1 MKVFVLV
8 RVLTKQIVFFQT
20 EFVAKMNYTAE
31 AISVVTKDNYMLRVH
46 RLPQDKP
53 TDKVVFIMH
62 GMLSSSLDWVLIGRD
77 KSIGGYRCGEL
88 IKARIPLLSPLYPVK
103 ALLLHDMGYD
113 VFLGNARGNYY
124 SRKHLN
130 MSTSSKDFWE
140 FSWHEIG
147 YYDMPSVVDMILQET
162 NVKKLDFIGHS
173 QGVTSFLV
181 LNVLRPKYQKYFRT
195 VIAMSPIA
203 FLSNIQNTYVRLL
216 ASNADRFGVML
227 NALRIYEVTPSNGVR
242 AVLSKL
248 FCSDSSPS
256 QDLCAKLLF
265 LTVGPGPVYLNKVG
279 LNINCPSNKI
289 LIYRHVSFP
298 DTPPQHIPQR
308 LRRSFH

>member
-8 RVLTKQIVFFQT
+8 KVLIIQIVFLQT
-20 EFVAKMNYTAE
+20 EFVGKMNYTAE

-77 KSIGGYRCGEL
+77 KSIGGCNLLNLEL
-88 IKARIPLLSPLYPVK
+88 HYLLLFIPYQ
-103 ALLLHDMGYD
+103 ALLLHDIGYD

-124 SRKHLN
+124 SRKHLHAN
-130 MSTSSKDFWE
+130 MSTSSKAFWE

-147 YYDMPSVVDMILQET
+147 YYDMSSVVDMILQET
-162 NVKKLDFIGHS
+162 NAKKMDFIGHS

-203 FLSNIQNTYVRLL
+203 FMSNIQNTYVRLL

-256 QDLCAKLLF
+256 QDICAKLLF
-265 LTVGPGPVYLNKVG
+265 LTVGPGPVYLNKVVG
-279 LNINCPSNKI
+279 NILCPTNEM
-289 LIYRHVSFP
+289 LICRLLSFP
-298 DTPPQHIPQR
+298 DPPP
-308 LRRSFH
+308 